1 MNDIPRLLK
10 QFGLRPK
17 KSLGQ
22 NFLVDEQA
30 LAQIVHAAEVNAN
43 DTVLEIGPGLG
54 SLTHHLADAARRV
67 IAVEIDRN
75 LIPPLQSTLADRT
88 NVEII
93 LGDILQFDPASLL
106 QPAQRLPDHETTKL
120 TGYKVVAN
128 IPYYITSAIIR
139 HLIEASLR
147 PELLVLTVQL
157 EVAQRIVAQPDDMNL
172 LAVGVQFYGTPRI
185 VGRIK
190 ADAFYPSPKVDS
202 AVVRIDFPDTPR
214 VQVNNVDT
222 FFAVAK
228 AGFSQKRKQIHNS
241 LVAGLALRRE
251 EVARLLQVA
260 EIDPKRRAETLTLE
274 EWARLAVL
282 VDQGSGDR
290 GSGNRGAGIGDR

>member
-30 LAQIVHAAEVNAN
+30 LDQIVRAAEVNAD

-54 SLTHHLADAARRV
+54 GLTQHLADAAQRV

-75 LIPPLQSTLADRT
+75 LIAPLHSALADRT

-93 LGDILQFDPASLL
+93 QGDILQLDPASLL
-106 QPAQRLPDHETTKL
+106 QPTTRLLDYETTKL

-139 HLIEASLR
+139 HLIESSVR
-147 PELLVLTVQL
+147 PKLLVLTVQI
-157 EVAQRIVAQPDDMNL
+157 EVAQRIVAQPNDMNL
-172 LAVGVQFYGTPRI
+172 LAVGVQFYGMPRI
-185 VGRIK
+185 VGHIK
-190 ADAFYPSPKVDS
+190 ADAFYPGPKVDS
-202 AVVRIDFPDTPR
+202 AIIRIDLPETPR
-214 VQVNNVDT
+214 IQVNNVDT

-251 EVARLLQVA
+251 EVARFLQAA
-260 EIDPKRRAETLTLE
+260 EIDPKRRAETLSLE
-274 EWARLAVL
+274 EWAKLADL
-282 VDQGSGDR
+282 VDR
-290 GSGNRGAGIGDR
+290 GSGIGDR

>member
-10 QFGLRPK
+10 RFGLRPK

-30 LAQIVHAAEVNAN
+30 LDQIVRAADVNAN

-54 SLTHHLADAARRV
+54 GLTQHLADAARRV

-75 LIPPLQSTLADRT
+75 LIPALQSVLADRT

-93 LGDILQFDPASLL
+93 QGDILQLDPASLL
-106 QPAQRLPDHETTKL
+106 QPIKQLPDYETAKL

-139 HLIEASLR
+139 HLIEAAIR
-147 PELLVLTVQL
+147 PELLVLTVQI

-185 VGRIK
+185 VGHIK

-202 AVVRIDFPDTPR
+202 AIIRIDLPETPR
-214 VQVNNVDT
+214 VQVKNVDT

-241 LVAGLALRRE
+241 LMAGLALRRE
-251 EVARLLQVA
+251 EVARVLQAA

-274 EWARLAVL
+274 EWARMADL
-282 VDQGSGDR
+282 VDWGS
-290 GSGNRGAGIGDR
+290 GIGDR

>member
-22 NFLVDEQA
+22 NFLIDERA
-30 LAQIVHAAEVNAN
+30 LAQIVHAAEVNIE

-54 SLTHHLADAARRV
+54 SLTHHLAEAARRV

-75 LIPPLQSTLADRT
+75 LIPPLHSTLADRA

-93 LGDILQFDPASLL
+93 QGDILRLDPAELVASRGQLAEGG
-106 QPAQRLPDHETTKL
+106 QPIHQLIDPQVTNPH
-120 TGYKVVAN
+120 YKVVAN

-139 HLIEASLR
+139 HLIESSIR
-147 PELLVLTVQL
+147 PELLVLTVQI

-185 VGRIK
+185 VGGIK
-190 ADAFYPSPKVDS
+190 AGAFYPSPKVDS
-202 AVVRIDFPDTPR
+202 AIVRIDLPEMPR
-214 VQVNNVDT
+214 VQVKNVDT

-241 LVAGLALRRE
+241 QVAGLALRRE
-251 EVARLLQVA
+251 EVALMLQSA

-274 EWARLAVL
+274 EWARLANW
-282 VDQGSGDR
+282 VDQES
-290 GSGNRGAGIGDR
+290 GIGDR

>member
-30 LAQIVHAAEVNAN
+30 LAQIVQAAEVNAN

-75 LIPPLQSTLADRT
+75 LIPPLQSTLANRT

-93 LGDILQFDPASLL
+93 QGDILQLDPAKLVASRGQLGTGQL
-106 QPAQRLPDHETTKL
+106 VTGQLVISNQPTNQPINQL
-120 TGYKVVAN
+120 TNQPVNQLTNPHYKVVAN

-139 HLIEASLR
+139 HLIEAPIR

-190 ADAFYPSPKVDS
+190 ADAFYPSPNVDS
-202 AVVRIDFPDTPR
+202 AMVRIDLPDTPR

-251 EVARLLQVA
+251 EVARLLQAA

-274 EWARLAVL
+274 E
-282 VDQGSGDR
+282 
-290 GSGNRGAGIGDR
+290 

>member
-22 NFLVDEQA
+22 NFLIDERA
-30 LAQIVHAAEVNAN
+30 LAQIVHAAEVNIE

-54 SLTHHLADAARRV
+54 SLTHHLAEAARRV

-75 LIPPLQSTLADRT
+75 LIPPLHSTLADRA

-93 LGDILQFDPASLL
+93 QGDILRLDPAELVASRGQLAEGG
-106 QPAQRLPDHETTKL
+106 QPIHQLIDPQVTNPH
-120 TGYKVVAN
+120 YKVVAN

-139 HLIEASLR
+139 HLIESSIR
-147 PELLVLTVQL
+147 PELLVLTVQI

-185 VGRIK
+185 VGHIK

-202 AVVRIDFPDTPR
+202 AIIRIDLPETPR
-214 VQVNNVDT
+214 VQVKNVDT

-251 EVARLLQVA
+251 EVALMLQSV

-274 EWARLAVL
+274 EWARLADL
-282 VDQGSGDR
+282 VDWGS
-290 GSGNRGAGIGDR
+290 GIGDR